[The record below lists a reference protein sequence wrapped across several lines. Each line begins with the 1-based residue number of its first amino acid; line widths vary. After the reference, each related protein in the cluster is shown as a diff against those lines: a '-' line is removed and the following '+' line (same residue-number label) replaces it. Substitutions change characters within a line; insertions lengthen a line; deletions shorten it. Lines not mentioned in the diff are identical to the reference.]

1 MKRSIFFASLIAS
14 CMWFDQVLAQTIVTR
29 RRVICRPARA
39 VIVKPARLVV
49 PTRGVI
55 VFKTAPVVI
64 PAQAV
69 MVSVASIRPYRPVVV
84 YR

>member
-14 CMWFDQVLAQTIVTR
+14 CMWFDQVLAQTIVTK

-39 VIVKPARLVV
+39 VIVKPARLMV
-49 PTRGVI
+49 PARGVM
-55 VFKTAPVVI
+55 VFKAAPVAI
-64 PAQAV
+64 PARAV
-69 MVSVASIRPYRPVVV
+69 TVSVASIRPYRRLVV